1 MQLSNEYKN
10 CIERKQDRIEVRLDE
25 TMLMKLTEIKRSTG
39 ISISEIVREA
49 IRELLAKQFND

>member
-10 CIERKQDRIEVRLDE
+10 SIERKQDRIEVRLDE